1 MKKIMALG
9 LSALLVGSAVC
20 ASGCAKKVANGDQDL
35 EVYIVNKGYGYQ
47 WCVDILEEFKNQ
59 DWVKE
64 KYPNLN
70 ITYTY
75 NDNRTFAQ
83 SKLSAPKNNTFDLL
97 FGIDGLQGAAAKD
110 GPIVDLTEIVYN
122 QKVPGEDILFK
133 DKLDPSYMES
143 CAYYETAKSPAQYY
157 FIPWAGGMTGICYN
171 KTILDACGVTELP
184 VTTDEFIEACAKIKA
199 NPTASG
205 NESGYAII
213 QSSEAG
219 YFNDLFWPLW
229 AQYDGV
235 EKWKNF
241 YSGLYIDEYGATS
254 YSNKIFDDNEL
265 GTNGRVEA
273 LKFFEDVLDYD
284 KGYLSLDSFRDN
296 FMKSQTNL
304 IAGKY
309 AFHVNG
315 DWFDNEMA
323 KTREDMKASGQAV
336 SDIRMMKI
344 PIISSIK
351 DVLPDKSVENDA
363 ELRALI
369 KAMDAGATALSG
381 TGYDVTQDDFDRVK
395 EARSV
400 VYSIGAGHAGVIPT
414 VSTAQGVAVDFLLFM
429 ATDIAF
435 ETYAKATGGSTLP
448 FKYAF
453 NEQSPLYSEL
463 TPFHQDRLLYFSD
476 GTYDVYTLPDMD
488 NKPMVRYGNLVPLT
502 NYGAIYSTFS
512 ASGNTK
518 TPKDFNDETKA
529 NWNDGAFKLA
539 MELAGLA

>member
-20 ASGCAKKVANGDQDL
+20 ASGCSKKVANGDQDL

-47 WCVDILEEFKNQ
+47 WCVDLLDLFKQQ

-70 ITYTY
+70 ISYTY

-97 FGIDGLQGAAAKD
+97 FGIDGLQGAAAKN
-110 GPIVDLTEIVYN
+110 GPILDLTEVVYN

-133 DKLDPSYMES
+133 DKLDASYMEG

-157 FIPWAGGMTGICYN
+157 FIPWAGGMSGFCYN
-171 KTILDACGVTELP
+171 KAILDACGVTELP

-199 NPTASG
+199 NPSASG
-205 NESGYAII
+205 NENGYSII

-219 YFNDLFWPLW
+219 YFNDLFWLLW
-229 AQYDGV
+229 PQYDGI

-241 YSGLYIDEYGATS
+241 YSGLYVDEYGATS
-254 YSNKIFDDNEL
+254 YSNKIFDDNAL

-273 LKFFEDVLDYD
+273 LKVFEQILDYD
-284 KGYLSLDSFRDN
+284 KGYLSPNSHTDN
-296 FMKSQTNL
+296 FMVSQTNML
-304 IAGKY
+304 SGKY

-323 KTREDMKASGQAV
+323 KTRADMKANNQAV
-336 SDIRMMKI
+336 SDIRMMNI
-344 PIISSIK
+344 PVISALK
-351 DVLPDKSVENDA
+351 DVLPDLSVENDN

-369 KAMDAGATALSG
+369 KAMDAGSTALSG
-381 TGYDVTQDDFDRVK
+381 TGYEVTQDDFDRVK
-395 EARSV
+395 EARSI

-414 VSTAQGVAVDFLLFM
+414 VSTAQSVAIDFLRFM

-435 ETYAKATGGSTLP
+435 EGYAKATGGSTLP
-448 FKYAF
+448 FKYEF
-453 NEQSPLYSEL
+453 SKESSLYSQL
-463 TPFHQDRLLYFSD
+463 TPFHQDRLLYLSD
-476 GTYDVYTLPDMD
+476 GRYDIYTLPDMD
-488 NKPMVRYGNLVPLT
+488 NKPMVRYGGLVPLT
-502 NYGAIYSTFS
+502 NYKDIYSTFS